1 MKKISFVLAVICMG
15 FSVNAQPPKVPADP
29 GANFGKKI
37 KAENAITV
45 DELVSF
51 MKTIEGGKDMDVP
64 VKLKGKVTEVCQAE
78 GCWIKIQSPDGSI
91 MVKMKDHNFT
101 VPIMLNGKTI
111 VIDGTAESKLTTVE
125 QLRHFAE
132 DAGKSKAEIAK
143 ITEPKKELIV
153 QANGILVL

>member
-1 MKKISFVLAVICMG
+1 MKKIHLILAVICVG
-15 FSVNAQPPKVPADP
+15 ITVNAQPPKVPADKGAKFGEAATLTADNALTVEQLADLVKAHP
-29 GANFGKKI
+29 GSLK
-37 KAENAITV
+37 
-45 DELVSF
+45 
-51 MKTIEGGKDMDVP
+51 

-78 GCWIKIQSPDGSI
+78 GCWIKIQSPDGNM
-91 MVKMKDHNFT
+91 MVKMKDHKFT
-101 VPIMLNGKTI
+101 VPVILNGKNI
-111 VIDGTAESKLTTVE
+111 VIEGFAESKLTTLE

>member
-1 MKKISFVLAVICMG
+1 MKKIILVLVVICLG
-15 FSVNAQPPKVPADP
+15 VTVNAQPPKVPADP
-29 GANFGKKI
+29 GSNFGKKTT
-37 KAENAITV
+37 AENAITV
-45 DELVSF
+45 DQLVSL
-51 MKTIEGGKDMDVP
+51 MKTKEAGKDVP

-78 GCWIKIQSPDGSI
+78 GCWIKIQSPDGSM

-101 VPIMLNGKTI
+101 VPVILNGKTI
-111 VIDGTAESKLTTVE
+111 VIDGTADSKLTTVE